1 MMGFSQ
7 GGRGPNTSRRAVQN
21 RRRLR
26 QRIAEN
32 EGERTADLD
41 DYRQSTAYP
50 NEAEEGNNG
59 EARGTSGRRLVV
71 NRADASTCPLGRVQ
85 APAANAA
92 QFNWPKWK
100 VFDINHGQVR
110 VEWTQIRL
118 SQAS

>member
-1 MMGFSQ
+1 MDFSQ

-26 QRIAEN
+26 QRIAERK
-32 EGERTADLD
+32 GERTADLD
-41 DYRQSTAYP
+41 DGRQSTACP

-71 NRADASTCPLGRVQ
+71 KRADASTCPLCLAQ

-92 QFNWPKWK
+92 QFNDPY
-100 VFDINHGQVR
+100 
-110 VEWTQIRL
+110 
-118 SQAS
+118 A